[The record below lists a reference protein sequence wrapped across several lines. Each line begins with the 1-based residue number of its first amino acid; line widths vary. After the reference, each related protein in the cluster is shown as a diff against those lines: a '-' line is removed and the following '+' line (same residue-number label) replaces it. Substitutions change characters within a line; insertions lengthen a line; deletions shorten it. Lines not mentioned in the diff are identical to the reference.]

1 VVNLK
6 KNIGRFSQIK
16 VLTACCAVFREKAAF
31 FSVLLLCL
39 TLSSCFGLKADISV
53 KADGSGRIA
62 LEYRV
67 AGELESLG
75 RLDGNQ
81 RWETIPWGR
90 ADFERTMSRLP
101 RLKLRSFSRKGEGG
115 DLVNRALIDFAGLED
130 LLPLLD
136 AGGENAVLDKQGNRT
151 RLLLRLSR
159 GAKPGVETLS
169 LLETVFA
176 GRGLELN
183 FKVPAEGE
191 LSLLDGEGRPAG
203 EPEGAVLVNRGREL
217 SLSVPLSRL
226 LSLEKGLSVELLW

>member
-1 VVNLK
+1 ML
-6 KNIGRFSQIK
+6 GRI
-16 VLTACCAVFREKAAF
+16 LAATACCAFFREKAAF
-31 FSVLLLCL
+31 FAALMILCL

-53 KADGSGRIA
+53 KANGSGRIA

-81 RWETIPWGR
+81 RWETIPSGR

-101 RLKLRSFSRKGEGG
+101 RLKLRSFSRKEEGG

-136 AGGENAVLDKQGNRT
+136 AGGESAVLDKQGNKT

-159 GAKPGVETLS
+159 GAKLRAETLS

-191 LSLLDGEGRPAG
+191 LILLDREGRPAG
-203 EPEGAVLVNRGREL
+203 EIEGAVLVNRGREL
-217 SLSVPLSRL
+217 FFSIPLSRL